1 MKGLILLDQLLAQE
15 IQLLLQGL
23 LLGRGPPAGE
33 GGEGNRLLH
42 MMLPDIVPAPEA
54 GRRKD
59 GRRAVCQQASENPL
73 RLG

>member
-33 GGEGNRLLH
+33 GGEGNQQHARLFHRDTSL
-42 MMLPDIVPAPEA
+42 LFIILSDGSAPGLTGA
-54 GRRKD
+54 QR
-59 GRRAVCQQASENPL
+59 ENQM
-73 RLG
+73 RV